1 MKRILFIHSS
11 ADLYGSDR
19 ALVNIVKY
27 IDKKKYKIFVL
38 VPSDGPLVAELNQI
52 SNVDVEIGEL
62 AVLRRKNM
70 SFSGMLRYIKEFKRS
85 CSYLKKYLRNN
96 QIDIVYTNTSVVICG
111 AFMAKRLKIKNIWHI
126 REIIKNDFENKFIS
140 RVVNRLADIIVV
152 NSRTTG
158 EALKVSKEKIRLVY
172 DAVEDKKDE
181 VIVKTPHDNFVVGM
195 AGRINRWKGQK
206 VFVDAAAI
214 VHEHYPDVMFE
225 IAGSVYK
232 GEEYLKEDLQAYI
245 VEKGLENIVLLLGH
259 IDNMDN
265 FYKNLDLF
273 ILPSIQPEPFG
284 LVVIEAME
292 FCIPVIAT
300 NHGGPVEIIDN
311 KKDGYLVEPFNSEE
325 LASTIEKL
333 MLSPK
338 EREKIGIK
346 GRNKKRK
353 MFSIKTMIKSTE
365 SVLDEVIKNYK

>member
-1 MKRILFIHSS
+1 
-11 ADLYGSDR
+11 
-19 ALVNIVKY
+19 
-27 IDKKKYKIFVL
+27 
-38 VPSDGPLVAELNQI
+38 
-52 SNVDVEIGEL
+52 
-62 AVLRRKNM
+62 
-70 SFSGMLRYIKEFKRS
+70 
-85 CSYLKKYLRNN
+85 
-96 QIDIVYTNTSVVICG
+96 
-111 AFMAKRLKIKNIWHI
+111 
-126 REIIKNDFENKFIS
+126 
-140 RVVNRLADIIVV
+140 
-152 NSRTTG
+152 
-158 EALKVSKEKIRLVY
+158 
-172 DAVEDKKDE
+172 
-181 VIVKTPHDNFVVGM
+181 M

-365 SVLDEVIKNYK
+365 SVLDEVIKKL